1 MNMLK
6 HVAAFAVVAALLSAA
21 CSKQKSSG
29 AKLKDDLDSAAYVV
43 GLNVGMNLLEMDST
57 LRIDAVCD
65 GIRDVF
71 ARVEKMSPAEAKA
84 FYLRWI
90 NYEQPEKIRRYE
102 ERFLE
107 DIRQSNR
114 SFARTPSG
122 VTYTVEE
129 IGDEQN
135 APANDRDT
143 VEIRYEIFTADGVS
157 VYSAFERGDTLRS
170 ALGDLLKGVQESV
183 KLVGPGGRINAWM
196 PAATA
201 YGAAGDER
209 LGIKPNAT
217 LNYRIELIKVEKYAN
232 RYRPRN

>member
-1 MNMLK
+1 MNFLK
-6 HVAAFAVVAALLSAA
+6 KTAVLALVAAAALGA

-43 GLNVGMNLLEMDST
+43 GMNIGLNLLKMDST
-57 LRIDAVCD
+57 LRIGVVCD
-65 GIRDVF
+65 GMRDAF
-71 ARVEKMSPAEAKA
+71 ARVEKMSPEQARA
-84 FYLRWI
+84 FYLRWV
-90 NYEQPEKIRRYE
+90 NYEKPEKIRRYE
-102 ERFLE
+102 EQFLE

-114 SFARTPSG
+114 SYARTASG

-135 APANDRDT
+135 APAADRDT
-143 VEIRYEIFTADGVS
+143 VMLRYEIFTADGTQ
-157 VYSAFERGDTLRS
+157 VYSSYERGDTLRS
-170 ALGDLLKGVQESV
+170 ALGDLLNGVQESV
-183 KLVGPGGRINAWM
+183 KLVGPGGKIDAWV
-196 PAATA
+196 PAAAA

>member
-6 HVAAFAVVAALLSAA
+6 HVAAFAVAAALLSAA

-129 IGDEQN
+129 IGGEAYEGETLWFNLQGQRVDN
-135 APANDRDT
+135 PGRG
-143 VEIRYEIFTADGVS
+143 VYIRV
-157 VYSAFERGDTLRS
+157 RG
-170 ALGDLLKGVQESV
+170 AKAEKV
-183 KLVGPGGRINAWM
+183 LV
-196 PAATA
+196 
-201 YGAAGDER
+201 D
-209 LGIKPNAT
+209 
-217 LNYRIELIKVEKYAN
+217 
-232 RYRPRN
+232 